1 MDYGAVSTILMFDA
15 CYTRRCV
22 DVTILND
29 ADNEPDEMFG
39 ITLERIPDLNDRTTL
54 DPVTGDI
61 TIVDDDGM
69 ILEHPSNE
77 NTNIL

>member
-1 MDYGAVSTILMFDA
+1 MSTIMTFAA
-15 CYTRRCV
+15 CVTRRCV
-22 DVTILND
+22 DVTVMND
-29 ADNEPDEMFG
+29 TQDEPAEMFG
-39 ITLERIPDLNDRTTL
+39 ITLERTPGLNDRITL

-77 NTNIL
+77 NTNML